1 MYRGWLQKP
10 PVCPWVASRAVCGAG
25 CRGGFDHVPR
35 DGGAGRSHEHPE
47 RHVCREHVRLPLL
60 VKGWRLWRRFPGF
73 PMLVMACAFRLSH
86 VGYGVHFLGFL
97 CWGCSWVGAMSTP
110 SATSVV
116 NTFAFPCWCRV
127 LHAYTTFLPEK
138 LPNFKLFQSPC
149 VPEVPQHGQIVQQR
163 SILTARI
170 DSLSLESGGFEPKSC
185 QLTSVVNTFAFPG
198 CGALGVAGGCRE
210 TKQFGVNEPAG
221 VEQMGHT

>member
-1 MYRGWLQKP
+1 MLSLRGKICIEVGYINHPFAPGWP
-10 PVCPWVASRAVCGAG
+10 PGRCAVQGAG
-25 CRGGFDHVPR
+25 GGSTMSQEMVERG
-35 DGGAGRSHEHPE
+35 E
-47 RHVCREHVRLPLL
+47 
-60 VKGWRLWRRFPGF
+60 
-73 PMLVMACAFRLSH
+73 
-86 VGYGVHFLGFL
+86 
-97 CWGCSWVGAMSTP
+97 AMSTP
-110 SATSVV
+110 RATSVV